1 MIYFFN
7 CKYSIFSYKINQ
19 NNIEFESYCNQT
31 VFYFI
36 IFNIN
41 HFFYKKNLQKL
52 STSLSTFQ
60 PEIGDFFKHAEA
72 GEKKGV
78 AYKLKKVYF
87 ISLNKF

>member
-1 MIYFFN
+1 MIYSFD
-7 CKYSIFSYKINQ
+7 CKYFIFSYKINQ
-19 NNIEFESYCNQT
+19 SNIEFESYCNQT

-36 IFNIN
+36 IFNIS
-41 HFFYKKNLQKL
+41 HFLYKKNLQKL

-78 AYKLKKVYF
+78 AYKIKKVYL
-87 ISLNKF
+87 ILS